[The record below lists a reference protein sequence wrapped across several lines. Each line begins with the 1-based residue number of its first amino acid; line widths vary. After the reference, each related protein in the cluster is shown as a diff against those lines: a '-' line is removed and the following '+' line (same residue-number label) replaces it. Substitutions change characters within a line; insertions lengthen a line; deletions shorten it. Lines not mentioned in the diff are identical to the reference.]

1 MMNLLVLATEGAE
14 GVSPDHIAADLS
26 IPLAIVIFCG
36 AMYMLLWSNYGAKKG
51 AFIYATAFFGF
62 TFMLGIFWW
71 FGAPGTPVSTG
82 LQNFPGQAS
91 DEYQGRWHEFEADS
105 ELSDE
110 FFPEATSA
118 GADLSAFQTAPAFRG
133 GTTVAEFEGDPAF
146 SALQGDLSSG
156 SAQMLDLALRVED
169 GRVGLGGET
178 RAEYQAIADERLAEL
193 PGDASEYTPAEPF
206 YTAIIDTEAGDEI
219 LVTEA
224 KSVRLIAAN
233 VTTLVNYTGPDGL
246 VTLPVN
252 EEIFYA
258 FKDPGALWL
267 PSAVWTF
274 VSLAL
279 FLFSLAMLDRIEQ
292 REKEALQEISEP
304 ERLAVP
310 ISQ

>member
-1 MMNLLVLATEGAE
+1 MMNLLVLATEG
-14 GVSPDHIAADLS
+14 GVPPDHIAADLA

-36 AMYMLLWSNYGAKKG
+36 AMYLLLWSNYGAKKG
-51 AFIYATAFFGF
+51 AWIYTTAFFGF
-62 TFMLGIFWW
+62 TMMLGIFWW

-91 DEYQGRWHEFEADS
+91 DAYQGRWHEFEAGSALS
-105 ELSDE
+105 EE
-110 FFPEATSA
+110 FFPDQTAEQT
-118 GADLSAFQTAPAFRG
+118 LSAFQTSPEFRG
-133 GTTVAEFEGDPAF
+133 GTTIAEFDGDPAF

-169 GRVGLGGET
+169 GRVGLGGQA
-178 RAEYQAIADERLAEL
+178 RATYQEAADALLADL
-193 PGDASEYTPAEPF
+193 PGGASAYEPAEPF
-206 YTAIIDTEAGDEI
+206 YTAIVDEEAGDQV

-224 KSVRLIAAN
+224 KTVRLIAAN
-233 VTTLVNYTGPDGL
+233 VTTQVNYTGPDGL

-258 FKDPGALWL
+258 FKDPGALWW

-274 VSLAL
+274 FSLAL
-279 FLFSLAMLDRIEQ
+279 FLFSLFMLDRIEQ
-292 REKEALQEISEP
+292 REKEALEEISAP

-310 ISQ
+310 IAQ